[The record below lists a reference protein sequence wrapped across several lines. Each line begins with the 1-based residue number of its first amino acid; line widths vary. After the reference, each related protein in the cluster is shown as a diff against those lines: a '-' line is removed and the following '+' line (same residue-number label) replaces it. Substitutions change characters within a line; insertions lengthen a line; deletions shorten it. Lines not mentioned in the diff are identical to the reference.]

1 MENKEIK
8 KIKDDQDIIS
18 NVVYKNEGTVSF
30 NSGIEDRDYIKVVKN
45 TKGYNWE
52 IKLVAKPNINLIDQ
66 IAFVNQ
72 QMVNKFGVPVTG
84 AIYDKVGEIKKC

>member
-1 MENKEIK
+1 MKLPIDYICSNLCLGE
-8 KIKDDQDIIS
+8 QD
-18 NVVYKNEGTVSF
+18 YHGDCCH
-30 NSGIEDRDYIKVVKN
+30 IEDRDYIKVVKN

-52 IKLVAKPNINLIDQ
+52 IKLIAKPNINLIDQ

>member
-18 NVVYKNEGTVSF
+18 NVIYKNEGTVSF

-52 IKLVAKPNINLIDQ
+52 IKLIAKPNINLIDQ